1 MTTAAKATNSNT
13 ADQLYPENI
22 DNNKA
27 DTQKP
32 AEDQKPADEKP
43 ADEKPADEKP
53 ADEKPVDDK
62 KPDEKLETDKAKEE
76 KPAEKPKELT
86 KESLKIPKDSQ
97 LSAAAVDEI
106 VAFAKAHGLSQ
117 EQAQAHME
125 REVQVRTAVR
135 ADIQKEVDAKVNGWT
150 EESEND
156 KEFGGDKFKETQVR
170 CNSLLKKHGSE
181 TFVKALIESGLS
193 NHPEVIRFMN
203 RVAKTMDPDQLIL
216 AGAQVTD
223 SGEKDAASILYD
235 GGGNQK
241 TE

>member
-1 MTTAAKATNSNT
+1 MTTEAKGQETTTPS
-13 ADQLYPENI
+13 DKLYDE
-22 DNNKA
+22 KFA
-27 DTQKP
+27 KP
-32 AEDQKPADEKP
+32 ANEKPADDQKPADEKPADEKPKDEKP

-53 ADEKPVDDK
+53 ADDK
-62 KPDEKLETDKAKEE
+62 KPEEKPETDKAKD
-76 KPAEKPKELT
+76 EKPKEVT
-86 KESLKIPKDSQ
+86 KEALKVPKDSQ

-117 EQAQAHME
+117 EQAQAHLE
-125 REVQVRTAVR
+125 REAQVRTGVR
-135 ADIQKEVDAKVNGWT
+135 ADIQKEVDAKVNEWT

-170 CNSLLKKHGSE
+170 CNALLKKHGSE
-181 TFVKALIESGLS
+181 KFVKALIESGLS

-235 GGGNQK
+235 GGGAAK
-241 TE
+241 TD

>member
-1 MTTAAKATNSNT
+1 MTTEAKAEKTQT
-13 ADQLYPENI
+13 AEETFYKKDTETPAE
-22 DNNKA
+22 KPA
-27 DTQKP
+27 DEQKP
-32 AEDQKPADEKP
+32 ADEKPADDQKPADEKP
-43 ADEKPADEKP
+43 ADEKPADDKKPEEKPADDKKP
-53 ADEKPVDDK
+53 ADEKP
-62 KPDEKLETDKAKEE
+62 KEV
-76 KPAEKPKELT
+76 T
-86 KESLKIPKDSQ
+86 KEALKVPKDSQ

-117 EQAQAHME
+117 EQAQAHLE
-125 REVQVRTAVR
+125 REVRVRSGVR
-135 ADIQKEVDAKVNGWT
+135 AEIQKEVDAKVNEWT

-170 CNSLLKKHGSE
+170 CNALLKKHGSE
-181 TFVKALIESGLS
+181 KFVKALIESGLS

-235 GGGNQK
+235 GGGAAKN
-241 TE
+241 E